1 VGAKVVAH
9 LADQVE
15 AKIARANRAFRLSSR
30 IIAATKQELE
40 SHGEWLDR
48 HRTSWAEE
56 VKRHRRLL
64 NRKLALG
71 AVTRFIVGLVFAA
84 PFALARAVERRIEP
98 RASPV
103 PRPPRAEP
111 PFTRQAAHDL
121 RIGRLE
127 ERLGAN
133 IADTPRARPEPTEK
147 PKADLPRCAAKVP
160 PAPAAPPP
168 ARADRVFS
176 PAAAPPARADRVFSP
191 AAAPPARADRASSP
205 AAAPARTDRVSNRAI
220 AALALF
226 VVAAGVFRAIFT
238 SAPAEETARV
248 TQKMTEPG
256 PGAPATLT
264 VVKSKRAE
272 PPLSHSGFAVIEG
285 STPTEGPR
293 TPPQTI
299 AAMIAM
305 SESLPAP
312 SVAAE
317 AASRP
322 LAAEPVARK
331 PATKA
336 AAAKA
341 KPKRKVAARDTEP
354 ASWWQEW
361 SWIKVR

>member
-1 VGAKVVAH
+1 MAH

-30 IIAATKQELE
+30 IIAATNQELE

-160 PAPAAPPP
+160 PAPAAAPP

-191 AAAPPARADRASSP
+191 AAAPPARADR
-205 AAAPARTDRVSNRAI
+205 VSNPAI

-238 SAPAEETARV
+238 SAPADETARV
-248 TQKMTEPG
+248 AQRMTEPG

-293 TPPQTI
+293 TSPQTI
-299 AAMIAM
+299 ADMIAM

-331 PATKA
+331 PATRA

-341 KPKRKVAARDTEP
+341 KSKRKVAARDTEP

>member
-9 LADQVE
+9 LSDQVE

-30 IIAATKQELE
+30 IIAATQQELE
-40 SHGEWLDR
+40 SHGQWLDR

-98 RASPV
+98 AASPV

-111 PFTRQAAHDL
+111 PFMRQAAHDL

-176 PAAAPPARADRVFSP
+176 PAAAPHARADRVSN
-191 AAAPPARADRASSP
+191 P
-205 AAAPARTDRVSNRAI
+205 AAAPARTDRVSNAAI

-248 TQKMTEPG
+248 AQEMTEPG

-285 STPTEGPR
+285 STPTVGPR

-299 AAMIAM
+299 ADMIAM
-305 SESLPAP
+305 SEALDAP
-312 SVAAE
+312 DVAAE